1 MVMLI
6 NRHVGTVRLDAVIS
20 ENHVSSLKTTAN
32 PVESGA
38 QVIDHA
44 VLEPK
49 SITIV
54 GTLVDHAPPGEPLPS
69 LLVPGARRARDFL
82 DQAVPAGV
90 PGSLTEQ
97 ARRYAGR
104 QLQSW
109 LAPGGRRQAQAQELA
124 AWLPTL
130 VPPSIGDLSPSNQ
143 RIQQIHA
150 SLLAL
155 QKSGEPLD
163 VQTGFH
169 LYRNMLLTSIT
180 AEQVVDGALKL
191 TITARELHLVETRTV
206 RVPSAGRN
214 GSGRAARQSA
224 PRQARGTTRPE
235 PADKSLLKSIAGLFK

>member
-20 ENHVSSLKTTAN
+20 ENHVSTLKTTAN

-49 SITIV
+49 TITIT

-69 LLVPGARRARDFL
+69 LLAAGARRAPDFL
-82 DQAVPAGV
+82 DQVAPAGA

-97 ARRYAGR
+97 ARRYAAR

-109 LAPGGRRQAQAQELA
+109 LAPTGRRAAEELA
-124 AWLPTL
+124 AWLPSL
-130 VPPSIGDLSPSNQ
+130 APPSIGDLSLGSQ
-143 RIQQIHA
+143 RVQQIHS
-150 SLLAL
+150 SLLDL

-163 VQTGFH
+163 IQTGFH
-169 LYRNMLLTSIT
+169 LYRNMLLTSIS

-191 TITARELHLVETRTV
+191 TIAARELHLVEIRTM
-206 RVPSAGRN
+206 RVPSAGRS
-214 GSGRAARQSA
+214 GSGRAARQAA
-224 PRQARGTTRPE
+224 PRQARGATRPE

>member
-214 GSGRAARQSA
+214 GSGRA
-224 PRQARGTTRPE
+224 
-235 PADKSLLKSIAGLFK
+235 